1 MLSLGLLVTADEASK
16 KVVLL
21 DRKHREALQMID
33 WLNTLGPDDEAY
45 QAMQSE
51 TDNVSGEI
59 KRLLKAWGKK
69 ESTLMTKLS
78 DWQDKLKT

>member
-1 MLSLGLLVTADEASK
+1 MVTLFFQSKIFGKNKFQKILSLRSSVTADEASK

-51 TDNVSGEI
+51 TSKVAI
-59 KRLLKAWGKK
+59 QTRTVL
-69 ESTLMTKLS
+69 
-78 DWQDKLKT
+78 